1 MIQKNKTDDNKK
13 QSKPI
18 YRKWWF
24 WVIVVMVIGII
35 NSPNNTDVSK
45 DTTKTTNQVETNISD
60 DKNNDSS
67 APLDSK
73 VTSKDYKAFKKVIS
87 DEKLIENIC
96 KAMREI
102 NINPQKVSSV
112 KKVDDWVAGERYNFH
127 YKNVGLTI
135 YTNMDSTVS
144 SIRLGVD
151 TYIYDQGY
159 EPYNIEDYIV
169 DSNMQDTLI
178 MKAEDKVRGHLN
190 YPSTAD
196 FPLLDWSFG
205 RDHELYS
212 VSSSVEAKNAFGVES
227 EVPFK
232 LIYKIKD
239 NTSTLVYFSL
249 GGQVIVNDKE
259 SLKRPER
266 KEVAV
271 QQETKSE
278 EKTNTAE
285 IVLVDGQLGEY
296 GKEITLDGYKYI
308 NHHVPQGTYTVK
320 NNVKW
325 CKLYVAKDK
334 YFKNSDGYM
343 ENEIVQT
350 VELDSPDKTA
360 TITVNQGEHVE
371 ITLNASVTLIAE

>member
-1 MIQKNKTDDNKK
+1 MKK
-13 QSKPI
+13 VLVLLFLTSMMLMLVACGNTSVEQETETS
-18 YRKWWF
+18 
-24 WVIVVMVIGII
+24 VVD
-35 NSPNNTDVSK
+35 S
-45 DTTKTTNQVETNISD
+45 QVD
-60 DKNNDSS
+60 
-67 APLDSK
+67 
-73 VTSKDYKAFKKVIS
+73 SKDYKAFKGIIS
-87 DEKLIENIC
+87 DEALIENIC
-96 KAMREI
+96 KAMRETG
-102 NINPQKVSSV
+102 INPQKISSV
-112 KKVDDWVAGERYNFH
+112 KKVDDWSAGERYNFN
-127 YKNVGLTI
+127 YKNVGMTI

-151 TYIYDQGY
+151 TYIYKQGH
-159 EPYNIEDYIV
+159 ESYNIEDYLV
-169 DSNMQDTLI
+169 DSDMQTTLQ
-178 MKAEDKVRGHLN
+178 MKAEDKVKLHLN

-232 LIYKIKD
+232 LIYKIQD
-239 NTSTLVYFSL
+239 DTATLVYFIID
-249 GGQVIVNDKE
+249 GNVIVNDE
-259 SLKRPER
+259 VSLKRPER
-266 KEVAV
+266 KEVAI
-271 QQETKSE
+271 QQETKNE
-278 EKTNTAE
+278 EKTTTE

>member
-1 MIQKNKTDDNKK
+1 MKK
-13 QSKPI
+13 
-18 YRKWWF
+18 
-24 WVIVVMVIGII
+24 VIALFLLISILFVLAACG
-35 NSPNNTDVSK
+35 NTSEEKETGNITAENQVNSK
-45 DTTKTTNQVETNISD
+45 DF
-60 DKNNDSS
+60 
-67 APLDSK
+67 
-73 VTSKDYKAFKKVIS
+73 KAFKKVIS

-96 KAMREI
+96 KTMYEI
-102 NINPQKVSSV
+102 GIDPQKVSSV
-112 KKVDDWVAGERYNFH
+112 KNVDDWSGGERYNFN
-127 YKNVGLTI
+127 YKNLGLTI
-135 YTNMDSTVS
+135 YTNMDSTVR
-144 SIRLGVD
+144 SIKLGVD
-151 TYIYDQGY
+151 TDIYRQGY
-159 EPYNIEDYIV
+159 EPYNIEDYIM
-169 DSNMQDTLI
+169 DSDIQTTLQ
-178 MKAEDKVRGHLN
+178 MKAEDKVKLHLN

-212 VSSSVEAKNAFGVES
+212 VSSTVEAENAFGVES
-227 EVPFK
+227 DVSFK

-239 NTSTLVYFSL
+239 NISTLVYFSL
-249 GGQVIVNDKE
+249 GDQVIVNDE
-259 SLKRPER
+259 TSLKRPER

-271 QQETKSE
+271 IEETDNTKQEAS
-278 EKTNTAE
+278 TNE
-285 IVLVDGQLGEY
+285 IILVDGQLGEY

>member
-1 MIQKNKTDDNKK
+1 MKRTLVLILLT
-13 QSKPI
+13 SMMLLL
-18 YRKWWF
+18 
-24 WVIVVMVIGII
+24 VACG
-35 NSPNNTDVSK
+35 
-45 DTTKTTNQVETNISD
+45 
-60 DKNNDSS
+60 NNDSIKETGES
-67 APLDSK
+67 VVSTQVD
-73 VTSKDYKAFKKVIS
+73 TKDYKAFQKVIS

-102 NINPQKVSSV
+102 NINPQKVYSV
-112 KKVDDWVAGERYNFH
+112 KNVGDWSAGERYNFT
-127 YKNVGLTI
+127 YKNLDLTI
-135 YTNMDSTVS
+135 YTNMDSTVR
-144 SIRLGVD
+144 SIILGVD
-151 TYIYDQGY
+151 TDIYRQGY
-159 EPYNIEDYIV
+159 EPYNIEDYLV
-169 DSNMQDTLI
+169 DSDMQDTLI
-178 MKAEDKVRGHLN
+178 MKAEDKVRAHLN

-249 GGQVIVNDKE
+249 SDQVIVNDKE

-325 CKLYVAKDK
+325 CKL
-334 YFKNSDGYM
+334 
-343 ENEIVQT
+343 
-350 VELDSPDKTA
+350 
-360 TITVNQGEHVE
+360 
-371 ITLNASVTLIAE
+371 